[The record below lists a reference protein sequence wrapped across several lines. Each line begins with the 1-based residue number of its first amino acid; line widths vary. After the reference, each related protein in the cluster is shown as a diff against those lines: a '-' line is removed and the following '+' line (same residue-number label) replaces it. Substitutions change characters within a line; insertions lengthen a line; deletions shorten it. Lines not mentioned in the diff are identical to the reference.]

1 MEVTNKELERIL
13 TKTTASHKRDWA
25 TRLLEV
31 FWAYNTTWKSIIG
44 FSPYELVFG
53 KKPLLPIEFEIQ
65 TLRITLEIGLDV
77 AEAQKERL
85 LQLNELDEHRL
96 EALH

>member
-1 MEVTNKELERIL
+1 VEVTNRELEKIL
-13 TKTTASHKRDWA
+13 TKIIASHKRDWA

-31 FWAYNTTWKSIIG
+31 VWAYNTTWKSTTC

-53 KKPLLPIEFEIQ
+53 KKHLLPIEFEIQ
-65 TLRITLEIGLDV
+65 TLRIALEIGMV
-77 AEAQKERL
+77 VTEAQKERL